1 MGGRSGEDE
10 VVEAIAALERFSGS
24 AGLTTRISKLESDLQ
39 GLDGPSIA
47 SLLTSDGVEAQTLTG
62 ALLVKA
68 LAGQINVVVHTL
80 GILLA
85 LPGILEDGE
94 LVEYVSLGAGNTGRS
109 FDLET
114 NRRVAEFKFIAWQ
127 GGPETIRQNALFIDL
142 YHLAE
147 AGTEKRRQLFVTELD
162 RPIRFLQ
169 GGRAMKSVLTK
180 HGTVA
185 EEFFSRYGDRYK
197 VVRDYW
203 NDVKERVDL
212 VDVSSLVPAFA
223 PILPVLLDTEPVS

>member
-1 MGGRSGEDE
+1 MASGQDE
-10 VVEAIAALERFSGS
+10 VADAIAALERFSGS
-24 AGLTTRISKLESDLQ
+24 AGLTTRISQLEAGLQ
-39 GLDGPSIA
+39 GLDGSSVADLIVR
-47 SLLTSDGVEAQTLTG
+47 DGVEYQTLTG
-62 ALLVKA
+62 ALVVKA
-68 LAGQINVVVHTL
+68 LAGQIDVVVHTL

-85 LPGILEDGE
+85 LPAILEDGE
-94 LVEYVSLGAGNTGRS
+94 VVEYVSLGAGNTGRR

-114 NRRVAEFKFIAWQ
+114 DRRIAEFKFSAWQ

-147 AGTEKRRQLFVTELD
+147 ADTQKRRQLFVTELD

-169 GGRAMKSVLTK
+169 GGRSMKTVLTK

-185 EEFFSRYGDRYK
+185 EEFSSLYGDRYK

-203 NDVKERVDL
+203 HDVRERVEL
-212 VDVSSLVPAFA
+212 VDVSALVPAFA
-223 PILPVLLDTEPVS
+223 RIPPEAEPLT